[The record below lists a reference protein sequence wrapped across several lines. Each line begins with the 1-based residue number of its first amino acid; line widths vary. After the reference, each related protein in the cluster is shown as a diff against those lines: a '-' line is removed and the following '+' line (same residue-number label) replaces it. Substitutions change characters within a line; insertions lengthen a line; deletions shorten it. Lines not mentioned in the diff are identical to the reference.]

1 MRSTKSPSLETQNSF
16 ERLQQL
22 VKKEGKSARNLVT
35 WSVPVVYS
43 EQTVNSTSAGSR
55 GRRRK
60 FGARRR
66 PVRNAEKLSRSERMC
81 RAAAEQFSGSAL
93 GVKEGSSSSK
103 ADVQARYWRYLF
115 DNLFRAVD
123 ELYRTCEMDGSAIE
137 CQVRGWVH
145 EGGLTVCLLQ
155 EVMMTLDACHKDFSA
170 LIERIEME
178 RRLETCPEHRW
189 VSLLPV

>member
-1 MRSTKSPSLETQNSF
+1 MRSTRSPSLETQSSF

-35 WSVPVVYS
+35 WSVPVL
-43 EQTVNSTSAGSR
+43 QTVNSTSAGSR
-55 GRRRK
+55 GRGK

-66 PVRNAEKLSRSERMC
+66 PVRNAAKLSRRERTC

-103 ADVQARYWRYLF
+103 AGVQARYWRYLF

-123 ELYRTCEMDGSAIE
+123 ELYRTCETDGSVIE

-145 EGGLTVCLLQ
+145 DGGLTVCLLQ
-155 EVMMTLDACHKDFSA
+155 EVMMTLDACRKDFSA

-178 RRLETCPEHRW
+178 RRLERFPENR
-189 VSLLPV
+189 